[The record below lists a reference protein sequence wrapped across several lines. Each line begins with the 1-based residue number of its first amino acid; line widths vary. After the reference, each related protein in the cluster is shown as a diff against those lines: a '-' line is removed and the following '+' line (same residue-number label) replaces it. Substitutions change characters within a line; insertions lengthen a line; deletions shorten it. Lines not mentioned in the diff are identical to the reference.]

1 MHKLLCT
8 SSLSALLSLFV
19 CRGFYLATMSTRQR
33 CPCGAAQALLQD
45 REELG
50 AARALGGKQPFQ
62 MILQHLATPAV
73 HWRTSAWTQLTCGM
87 GFNVEAQ
94 QGDGLLSA
102 DGSEGP
108 WPERPAIGGGSG
120 LFALTMCSQF

>member
-1 MHKLLCT
+1 
-8 SSLSALLSLFV
+8 
-19 CRGFYLATMSTRQR
+19 MSTRQR

-108 WPERPAIGGGSG
+108 WPERPAIRGGSG